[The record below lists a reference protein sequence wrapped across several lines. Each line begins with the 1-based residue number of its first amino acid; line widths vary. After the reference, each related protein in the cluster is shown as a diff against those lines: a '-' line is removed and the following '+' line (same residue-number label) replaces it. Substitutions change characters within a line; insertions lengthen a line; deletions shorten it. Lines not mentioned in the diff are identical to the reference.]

1 MSKDR
6 RRSPDTGLFCI
17 VFLLLVI
24 GIILVFD
31 ASYGRAGQ
39 VKYTGGDSLY
49 FLKRQAMYGVFGL
62 VLMFAVMH
70 TRYWKLKPVG
80 SVILAISILGLI
92 LVLAAGP
99 EVNGAKRWMRFGPI
113 SFQPSEFAKLGLVMY
128 LAAYLTAKG
137 RAIRDVKVL
146 ATALGPLALI
156 AALVMAQPDMGT
168 TIVLC
173 STAMVMVFLGGAKS
187 RHLALI
193 MAIGVILAC
202 VFAFSA
208 DYRRERVLSFIDPFK
223 DYHGSGY
230 QVCHS
235 LIALGS
241 GGPFGV
247 GLCEGREKLFYL
259 PAEHT
264 DFIYA
269 VLGEETGLIGT
280 LFLAGLFLILG
291 IRGLHI
297 ARRTKDSYGRL
308 LSGGATTLICGQAL
322 LNMLVVTSTVPA
334 TGVPLPF
341 ISYGGCSLA
350 MNLLCAGVILSV
362 SKYPDSIETYE
373 NENSAYGRRHR
384 RTRVSRNRHSR
395 SSALGGRER
404 VGVRASLSR

>member
-1 MSKDR
+1 MSR
-6 RRSPDTGLFCI
+6 GTRRSPDTGLFCI
-17 VFLLLVI
+17 VFVLLVI

-39 VKYTGGDSLY
+39 VRYTGGDSLY
-49 FLKRQAMYGVFGL
+49 FLKRQAMYGVLGL
-62 VLMFAVMH
+62 LFMFAAMY
-70 TRYWKLKPVG
+70 TPYWKLKPFG
-80 SVILAISILGLI
+80 SLILVASVLGLI
-92 LVLAAGP
+92 LVLLVGP

-113 SFQPSEFAKLGLVMY
+113 SLQPSEFAKLGLVLY
-128 LAAYLTAKG
+128 LAAFLTAKG
-137 RAIRDVKVL
+137 RAIRDRKVL
-146 ATALGPLALI
+146 AAALAPLGLMAL
-156 AALVMAQPDMGT
+156 LVMAQPDMGT

-173 STAMVMVFLGGAKS
+173 STGMVMLFLGGAKS
-187 RHLALI
+187 RHLAFI
-193 MAIGVILAC
+193 IAVGIFLAC

-208 DYRRERVLSFIDPFK
+208 DYRRERLFSFINPFK

-280 LFLAGLFLILG
+280 LSLAGLFLALG
-291 IRGLHI
+291 IRGLRI
-297 ARRTKDSYGRL
+297 ARKTKDSYGRL

-341 ISYGGCSLA
+341 ISYGGCSLI
-350 MNLLCAGVILSV
+350 MNLICAGVILNV
-362 SKYPDSIETYE
+362 SKYPDPIETYE
-373 NENSAYGRRHR
+373 NENNTYGRRHR
-384 RTRVSRNRHSR
+384 RTRISRNRHSR
-395 SSALGGRER
+395 SSSLGGRGR